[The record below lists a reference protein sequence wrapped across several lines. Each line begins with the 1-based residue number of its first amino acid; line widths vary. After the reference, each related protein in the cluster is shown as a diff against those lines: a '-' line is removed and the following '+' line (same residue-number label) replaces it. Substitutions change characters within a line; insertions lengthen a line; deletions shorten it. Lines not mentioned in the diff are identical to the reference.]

1 MMFKIKKLFFI
12 ILMFW
17 GGNSEA
23 TNTLDQ
29 QIKTFLVNQ
38 TTHKM
43 HNIVIR
49 YISPKP
55 VLNCTHPV
63 LSLTNEK
70 KLWGKVMLIAQC
82 GTNKH
87 IIQLNIAGVG
97 NYVIAARPIKAGST
111 ISADDMLYKSGR
123 LDKLPDSLILDKQE
137 IIDHVALRNI
147 HENQSIKTT
156 MIRKKWLVTA
166 GQSSRVIIR
175 GNGYQIVTNGK
186 ALSNARLNDPVNIRI
201 DGSGRIIN
209 GLATN
214 EGILVFNK
222 N

>member
-12 ILMFW
+12 TLMFW
-17 GGNSEA
+17 GSNLEA
-23 TNTLDQ
+23 ANAFDEQL
-29 QIKTFLVNQ
+29 KRFLVNQ
-38 TTHKM
+38 TAHKI
-43 HNIVIR
+43 HNIVIH

-55 VLNCTHPV
+55 VVDCTHPV

-70 KLWGKVMLIAQC
+70 KLWGKVTLIAQC
-82 GTNKH
+82 ETNRH
-87 IIQLNIAGVG
+87 IIQLNIEGVG
-97 NYVIAARPIKAGST
+97 NYVIAARPIKAGAT

-137 IIDHVALRNI
+137 VIDRVALRNI
-147 HENQSIKTT
+147 HVNQSIKTT

-175 GNGYQIVTNGK
+175 GNGYQIVTSGK
-186 ALSNARLNDPVNIRI
+186 ALSNARLDDPVKVRI
-201 DGSGRIIN
+201 HGSGKIIN

-214 EGILVFNK
+214 EGVLFFDK